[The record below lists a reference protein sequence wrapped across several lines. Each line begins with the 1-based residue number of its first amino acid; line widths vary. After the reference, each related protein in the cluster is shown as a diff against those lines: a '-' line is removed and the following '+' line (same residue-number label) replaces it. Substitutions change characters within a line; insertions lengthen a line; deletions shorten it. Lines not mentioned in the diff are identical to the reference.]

1 MKPLYTLSEFS
12 LSIVDH
18 FFDVIDQEL
27 DLKNSTSSNDICE
40 SIYSEKY
47 GFQIFLPNTLPE
59 LESMDRELVGSFQFK
74 RLVDDDDTYDLIPHN
89 LKGIVERIKFVVDVE
104 MAGLFD

>member
-59 LESMDRELVGSFQFK
+59 LESMERELVGSFQFK
-74 RLVDDDDTYDLIPHN
+74 RLVDDDDTYDVKSYD
-89 LKGIVERIKFVVDVE
+89 LKGIVERIQDIVNVE
-104 MAGLFD
+104 MAELFD

>member
-1 MKPLYTLSEFS
+1 MKPLYTLSQFS

-18 FFDVIDQEL
+18 FYDVIDQEL

-47 GFQIFLPNTLPE
+47 GFVVFLPNTLVE
-59 LESMDRELVGSFQFK
+59 LESLERELVGSFQFRK
-74 RLVDDDDTYDLIPHN
+74 SYDDCYTYDFQSYD
-89 LKGIVERIKFVVDVE
+89 LKGIVEKIKDTINNH
-104 MAGLFD
+104 